1 MAKKYGGRWE
11 IIDGP
16 ALGHGG
22 QGTVIRVKD
31 STGELDGE
39 FALKRISDINRRDR
53 FRREVEAIKRLT
65 DPATRLA
72 HPNVITL
79 IDHSALDDAN
89 DADKQFLVMPIAHGG
104 DLSAPGRLALYK
116 DSIDAVLQ
124 VAKQLASALIAA
136 HAAQII
142 HRDVKPKNVLFT
154 GNGHETWLS
163 DFGICLIREA
173 PRLTETPEVM
183 GPRAFMARELEDGG
197 QLEVTPAADIYSL
210 GKVIYYML
218 SGGVIVP
225 RERVHEAQFSGLFDK
240 GQRYRLLEILLQ
252 RMICPRDRRIQSAAE
267 VLKELSQIEDWER
280 NALLLPMS
288 GSALAAVEELKR
300 RSLETGRI
308 AAENRQA
315 HAQEAQALGILQQS
329 VTGWL
334 TAELE
339 KVAATVSSDTITC
352 EVREAGLPNGNFR
365 VQTGQNSMYRALN
378 GIELTFDD
386 QHDPANRKHA
396 LQFFLCE
403 HLGQVVTIQSG
414 PRQKPPSLVSARDAE
429 FGIVPICRQSLKH
442 QNPAMAASLGY
453 INRKDHV
460 GTMRGRVEALPGA
473 RNRAHVVQRYR
484 VERIAPSFLK
494 DASVHAAFLGSEWP
508 ANEALV
514 RDMLQEA
521 LDAFFEKINS

>member
-16 ALGHGG
+16 ALGIGG
-22 QGTVIRVKD
+22 QGTVFRVKD

-39 FALKRISDINRRDR
+39 FALKRIPDINRRDR

-65 DPATRLA
+65 DPATRQA

-89 DADKQFLVMPIAHGG
+89 DADKQFLVMPIAHGS
-104 DLSAPGRLALYK
+104 DLSAPGRFALYK

-163 DFGICLIREA
+163 DFGICLIRES

-183 GPRAFMARELEDGG
+183 GGRAFMAPELEDGG
-197 QLEVTPAADIYSL
+197 RLEVTPAADIYSL

-240 GQRYRLLEILLQ
+240 GQRYRLIEILLH
-252 RMICPRDRRIQSAAE
+252 RMICPRDRRIQSATE

-308 AAENRQA
+308 AAENREA
-315 HAQEAQALGILQQS
+315 RAQEAQALGTLQQS

-339 KVAATVSSDTITC
+339 KIAATVASDTITC

-365 VQTGQNSMYRALN
+365 VQTGQKSMYRALN
-378 GIELTFDD
+378 GIELTFADH
-386 QHDPANRKHA
+386 HDPANRKHA

-403 HLGQVVTIQSG
+403 HIRQVVMIQSV
-414 PRQKPPSLVSARDAE
+414 PVQKPPSLVLPRDGE
-429 FGIVPICRQSLKH
+429 FGIVPIYRQSLKH

-460 GTMRGRVEALPGA
+460 GMMRGRVEAPGA
-473 RNRAHVVQRYR
+473 RNWAPVVQRYR

-508 ANEALV
+508 ANEALI